1 MKFILDD
8 KEVQLKDNKAYL
20 FFYAPWMPFFK
31 KMEKIILKMEE
42 EYKIEFFCIDVDLFK
57 LHRDIYKVSSIPEI
71 VVVSGKEHIKINGYP
86 LISSVRAAINK
97 INNKGKNDKKK

>member
-1 MKFILDD
+1 MKFITDD
-8 KEVQLKDNKAYL
+8 KDIPSNGEINYL
-20 FFYAPWMPFFK
+20 FFYAPWVPFFK

-71 VVVSGKEHIKINGYP
+71 IVASSKENIKINGYP

-97 INNKGKNDKKK
+97 LKGKNDKKK